1 MRGERVEAA
10 RERRASGGRRSRVR
24 WARAPLGRSAALV
37 LAGCLCACFEEP
49 VEERL
54 HLCFLADGTLV
65 VTATT
70 RVNQV
75 AGSDSNP
82 ALKRRLDEVRRSL
95 EQGDDDWRRRF
106 RVLAPLVERLVLDR
120 VAGEVTELRRS
131 AAGVDS
137 AGLQAFFAD
146 SGVSA
151 LLEVR
156 SGRAELSLSPG
167 SSLRS
172 SREQRKTVDAAL
184 ARWTGL
190 LAHYAA
196 DAEALYRYLGERPE
210 RARACFSV
218 LFTNLTKTKGE
229 PLDDREAALVKA
241 VADEIDEAVQIFD
254 VAESDV
260 YTVNEL
266 SHLVF
271 DPFPARVAVHLSG
284 SLLESEGFQRGPDGT
299 LAIPGLGLW
308 EAFEALEGRWLEP
321 DPLLTVVRT
330 QRDRLRR
337 FDLDAFVAAPR
348 RAAAPA
354 GADEVRA
361 EIVRLLTPAALYR
374 VSWVV
379 TEGEEDADA
388 GEFGWDRVRCP

>member
-1 MRGERVEAA
+1 MRPDAGAAA
-10 RERRASGGRRSRVR
+10 RFRGKPALRRG
-24 WARAPLGRSAALV
+24 AAML
-37 LAGCLCACFEEP
+37 LAATLCACFEEP

-75 AGSDSNP
+75 PGSDSNP

-120 VAGEVTELRRS
+120 MAGEVTELRRS
-131 AAGVDS
+131 AAGVDP

-151 LLEVR
+151 LLEVMD
-156 SGRAELSLSPG
+156 GHAELSLSPG
-167 SSLRS
+167 PSLRS
-172 SREQRKTVDAAL
+172 SREQRRTVDAAL
-184 ARWTGL
+184 GRWTGL
-190 LAHYAA
+190 VARYVASV
-196 DAEALYRYLGERPE
+196 EALYRYLGERPA

-218 LFTNLTKTKGE
+218 LFANLTKARGE
-229 PLDDREAALVKA
+229 PLDEREAALVKA
-241 VADEIDEAVQIFD
+241 VEDEIDEAVQVFD
-254 VAESDV
+254 VADSEV
-260 YTVNEL
+260 YTINEL

-271 DPFPARVAVHLSG
+271 DPFPAPVAVHLSG
-284 SLLESEGFQRGPDGT
+284 PLLESDGFQRGPDGT
-299 LAIPGLGLW
+299 LIVPGLGLW
-308 EAFEALEGRWLEP
+308 EAFEALQGRWLDP

-330 QRDRLRR
+330 QRDRQRR
-337 FDLDAFVAAPR
+337 FDLDAFVNAPR
-348 RAAAPA
+348 RAVAPA
-354 GADEVRA
+354 GADEVEA

-374 VSWVV
+374 ASWVV
-379 TEGEEDADA
+379 TEGEEDGTA